1 MWRWWRNIQFLEC
14 RILLSRIHSLT
25 KKLFRVASW
34 YNAVLQPRLC
44 VREAFYSEIILGTKY
59 SVSSVF
65 LDLHMVQGHG
75 LSTKYIICSE
85 KILGTKY
92 SLPGMF
98 SFLWEAFDPG
108 LKEKSAKCYSVPR
121 THSVCL
127 KKKMLFREHSQN
139 STEVVRKT
147 KVVIF
152 LFPRTFSVLHKSCSV
167 CVLGIV
173 WSVSSIFL

>member
-25 KKLFRVASW
+25 KKLFWVASR

-44 VREAFYSEIILGTKY
+44 IQEAFYSEIILGTKY

-65 LDLHMVQGHG
+65 LDLHTVQGHG

-98 SFLWEAFDPG
+98 SFLREAFDPG

-121 THSVCL
+121 THSVLL
-127 KKKMLFREHSQN
+127 KKKSCSENTLGTAQKWYLKPKRLFFGFREHS
-139 STEVVRKT
+139 RYCT
-147 KVVIF
+147 KVVPCVF
-152 LFPRTFSVLHKSCSV
+152 LA
-167 CVLGIV
+167 
-173 WSVSSIFL
+173 

>member
-25 KKLFRVASW
+25 KNLFRVASW

-44 VREAFYSEIILGTKY
+44 IREAFYSDIILGTKY
-59 SVSSVF
+59 SVSRVFSAVLQPRLCIREAFYSDIILCTKYSVSSVF
-65 LDLHMVQGHG
+65 SDLHTVQGHR
-75 LSTKYIICSE
+75 LSTEYIICSE

-98 SFLWEAFDPG
+98 SFLRDAFDPE

-121 THSVCL
+121 THSVRL
-127 KKKMLFREHSQN
+127 KIKNL
-139 STEVVRKT
+139 
-147 KVVIF
+147 
-152 LFPRTFSVLHKSCSV
+152 LPRTLSEQH
-167 CVLGIV
+167 GNGT
-173 WSVSSIFL
+173 